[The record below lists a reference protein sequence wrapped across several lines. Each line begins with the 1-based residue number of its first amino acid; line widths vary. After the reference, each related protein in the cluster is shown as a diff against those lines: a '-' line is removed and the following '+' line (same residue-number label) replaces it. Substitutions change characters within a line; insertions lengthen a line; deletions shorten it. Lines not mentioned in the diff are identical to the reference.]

1 MTQNCDSVQ
10 LWGGSFSLKTP
21 PGLGR
26 AQVLF
31 KLGWSRGVSH
41 RCLSHLTGQRAPS
54 ATDTLYRWR
63 HPLGLGVVGGVGWE
77 EASGDAHKPLTFL
90 LSPTVGILLFPPLRK
105 LIIQFDSTHY
115 WLSEMRTR
123 EKNLV
128 SRISYLNIWL
138 LRSAEMVF
146 QKPFIP

>member
-1 MTQNCDSVQ
+1 MLVPLDWPESSICNRYSIEME
-10 LWGGSFSLKTP
+10 
-21 PGLGR
+21 
-26 AQVLF
+26 
-31 KLGWSRGVSH
+31 
-41 RCLSHLTGQRAPS
+41 APS
-54 ATDTLYRWR
+54 RS
-63 HPLGLGVVGGVGWE
+63 GGGGGGWE

-90 LSPTVGILLFPPLRK
+90 LSPTVGILLFPPLWK
-105 LIIQFDSTHY
+105 LIIQFDLTHY

-128 SRISYLNIWL
+128 SRISYLNVWL